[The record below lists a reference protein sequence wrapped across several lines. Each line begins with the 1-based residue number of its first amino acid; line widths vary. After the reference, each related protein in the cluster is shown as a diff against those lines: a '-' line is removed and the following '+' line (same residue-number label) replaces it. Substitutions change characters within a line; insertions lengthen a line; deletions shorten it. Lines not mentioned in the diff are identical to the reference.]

1 MVKSQYVL
9 YILEVLEKMMFLE
22 TAPEIELNMVQH
34 GSTSFFKV
42 LCAMLRQKADVH
54 QKTSRGRTAIDLA
67 RAAA

>member
-1 MVKSQYVL
+1 
-9 YILEVLEKMMFLE
+9 MFLE